1 MFKSKAL
8 RYDTKIKVYCDGTVR
23 QKIYKDTKYKDL
35 VVLDD
40 DIRESKKGRIAIKD
54 LTDDS
59 VIRLDSLARS
69 RDLLIDYASN
79 NCDLWLSFVT
89 LTFKENVT
97 DLDLAN
103 KVILNDSKVDKLYDD
118 AISYIIENTNN
129 GKFSSAFSI
138 YTTLVVK
145 YIERIADH
153 AVNIAEWVIYILNG
167 YHKDKQ
173 IF

>member
-1 MFKSKAL
+1 MKHIKKSYQQ
-8 RYDTKIKVYCDGTVR
+8 RPTYNP
-23 QKIYKDTKYKDL
+23 
-35 VVLDD
+35 
-40 DIRESKKGRIAIKD
+40 IRTSI
-54 LTDDS
+54 
-59 VIRLDSLARS
+59 
-69 RDLLIDYASN
+69 N
-79 NCDLWLSFVT
+79 N
-89 LTFKENVT
+89 
-97 DLDLAN
+97 A
-103 KVILNDSKVDKLYDD
+103 
-118 AISYIIENTNN
+118 IENTNN